1 MFIIGILVSI
11 ILPQFSKMKENQT
24 LKNAVNDITSSINNA
39 RSQSLA
45 SVGSSEYGVH
55 LETDKIIIFKGKV
68 FSISAVDNNVIDII
82 PPANIS
88 NVILSGV
95 SSSEGDF
102 YFERLTAIPSKT
114 GTIIIST
121 SSNSKTITISPTGAI
136 SIN

>member
-1 MFIIGILVSI
+1 
-11 ILPQFSKMKENQT
+11 MKENQT